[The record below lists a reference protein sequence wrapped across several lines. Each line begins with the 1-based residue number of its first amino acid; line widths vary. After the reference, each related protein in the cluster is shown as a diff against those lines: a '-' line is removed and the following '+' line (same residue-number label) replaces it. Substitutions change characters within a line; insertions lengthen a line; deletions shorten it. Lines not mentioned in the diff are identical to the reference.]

1 MSFSFDDHVRGATS
15 GSGSGEWN
23 SNTFPYNLS
32 TFTASS
38 NVHPD
43 LPSEPPGYD
52 GKSMQDV

>member
-1 MSFSFDDHVRGATS
+1 MSYPFDENGGD
-15 GSGSGEWN
+15 WN
-23 SNTFPYNLS
+23 SHTFPYNLS

-52 GKSMQDV
+52 GE